1 MLAGS
6 WDDLAVL
13 RREKSCMGLL
23 LLVGDDVVMVVVVGF
38 GMLSSPRSA
47 KWC

>member
-6 WDDLAVL
+6 WDDLATL

-23 LLVGDDVVMVVVVGF
+23 LFVGVEVVVVVVVGF
-38 GMLSSPRSA
+38 GLRSVR
-47 KWC
+47 WC